1 MEVLTLFV
9 RGSAANGAATVSL
22 TLEDGAGVPA
32 TVDGTVDVT
41 DEDPWQAVNLN
52 LADFAVDL
60 ASVKKL
66 TITVDSTASGTLYID
81 DIRLYPPI
89 DETELLGF
97 LIRYPFDADGSDAGV
112 DSLNL
117 TLRGDASI
125 DTADGVKGAGS
136 LRLSGAGLAQRSG
149 DNNLPTV
156 HSALTISLWLKE
168 DGTMPD
174 KPWKGIFSNG
184 VDNPDQLFSFNLL
197 RAAKD
202 RLRWSVKPNTTPNDR
217 LWYFNG
223 TDGPKTRDGNW
234 HHIAASYEDG
244 VGYKLFVD
252 GLLRV
257 SEEANGHIELPGDG
271 FGLMVGAKDADP
283 SAPLGMMTDRLFSGW
298 IDEILCYD
306 RALTDAAVDL
316 IYRQGAVIEG
326 DLNGNGVLDD

>member
-1 MEVLTLFV
+1 
-9 RGSAANGAATVSL
+9 
-22 TLEDGAGVPA
+22 
-32 TVDGTVDVT
+32 
-41 DEDPWQAVNLN
+41 
-52 LADFAVDL
+52 
-60 ASVKKL
+60 
-66 TITVDSTASGTLYID
+66 
-81 DIRLYPPI
+81 
-89 DETELLGF
+89 
-97 LIRYPFDADGSDAGV
+97 
-112 DSLNL
+112 
-117 TLRGDASI
+117 
-125 DTADGVKGAGS
+125 VKGAGS